1 MFRLNLYPS
10 LLTAGLIGGF
20 HVKGCK
26 VPALSGMAAGNGICA
41 LGWRQTSAEG
51 RNRGEHDGYIGKGDG
66 LCPRRHGTLGEWQ
79 RAVAALRA

>member
-1 MFRLNLYPS
+1 MFRLNLHS
-10 LLTAGLIGGF
+10 SRLTASLIGGF
-20 HVKGCK
+20 HVKGCQM
-26 VPALSGMAAGNGICA
+26 PALSGMAAGNGICA